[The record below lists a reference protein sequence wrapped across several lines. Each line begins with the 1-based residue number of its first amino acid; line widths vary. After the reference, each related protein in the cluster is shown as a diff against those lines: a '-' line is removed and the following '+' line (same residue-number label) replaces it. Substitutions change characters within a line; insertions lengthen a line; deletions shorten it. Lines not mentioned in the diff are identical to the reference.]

1 MGLGVTPDNFASY
14 VKSWNNFRTPME
26 NITPNVPA
34 STTKNIGSLDKFNN
48 FMGSDTFKNIGTVA
62 GLGLDIF
69 NAWNSYQTGRK
80 ALKEQKAGREALQAQ
95 WAVENKRYEDREAE
109 RKQANA
115 DIAASA
121 SVWERK

>member
-1 MGLGVTPDNFASY
+1 MDFLSFYQSKPNVYGVETSSI
-14 VKSWNNFRTPME
+14 V
-26 NITPNVPA
+26 NVPA
-34 STTKNIGSLDKFNN
+34 SANTTKNIGPLDKFNN

-62 GLGLDIF
+62 GLGLDVF
-69 NAWNSYQTGRK
+69 NAWNSYQMGRK